1 VDASN
6 QKELDPMKNPALA
19 LFGIL
24 TLAAAVSVS
33 QTARPAAQTAIQVNK
48 IPLPAKSKCL
58 EATSSGSFSCK
69 DSGNF
74 ASTCATAK
82 CPAGYTLTGGGGA
95 CDAGDRKIKSLFPR
109 FATGEFTIAC
119 EQQGVA
125 PTAEA
130 ICCQL

>member
-1 VDASN
+1 
-6 QKELDPMKNPALA
+6 MKAPAFA
-19 LFGIL
+19 IFGIL
-24 TLAAAVSVS
+24 TLAAVVGVS
-33 QTARPAAQTAIQVNK
+33 QTPRPQAQTAIPINK
-48 IPLPAKSKCL
+48 VPLPPRSKCL
-58 EATSSGSFSCK
+58 EASSSGSFSCK

-82 CPAGYTLTGGGGA
+82 CPVGYTLTGGGGA